1 MMNGHIETGS
11 VRMRK
16 ELLEQAASK
25 VLQAVGVPKPEA
37 DIVSRVLLFADQ
49 RGIESHGISKLPIY
63 VKRILDGGVDPKG
76 IPTIIGGKG
85 AVVCVDGKNSLGPVG
100 GAFGMERAIEA
111 ARTHGIG
118 LASVRNSNHFGVT
131 AYYSMMALSQGMIGF
146 AFSNANPTV
155 APWGGKKAMVG
166 TSPLSVAIP
175 SASGLPFVIDMA
187 TTTVARGKIIL
198 YARNRKPLPP
208 GWALDAEGKET
219 TDPEVAL
226 KGLLTPLG
234 GAKGSG
240 LALVIDILCG
250 MLAGAKYLTDVGHLY
265 TGTDKPQGIG
275 HLFLALEI
283 DTFLPRKQFLQ
294 EMDRYIDKIHS
305 CPRAEGV
312 ERIYV
317 PGEIEYE
324 VTRRTEKE
332 GVEVSSVTMEE
343 LKQTARMAGLDPNIF
358 SLA

>member
-1 MMNGHIETGS
+1 M
-11 VRMRK
+11 K
-16 ELLEQAASK
+16 EQLNSGTFRIQRVLLEQSASK
-25 VLQAVGVPKPEA
+25 VLQAVGVPKPQA
-37 DIVSRVLLFADQ
+37 DTVARVLLFADQ

-63 VKRILDGGVDPKG
+63 VKRIQDGGVDPEAN
-76 IPTIIGGKG
+76 PTVMGGKG
-85 AVVCVDGKNSLGPVG
+85 AVVRIDGKNALGPVAG
-100 GAFGMERAIEA
+100 VFGMEKALEA
-111 ARTHGIG
+111 AKTHGIG
-118 LASVRNSNHFGVT
+118 LSSVRNSNHFGVT
-131 AYYSMMALSQGMIGF
+131 AYYSMMALPHGMIGF

-155 APWGGKKAMVG
+155 APWGGKQAMVG

-175 SASGLPFVIDMA
+175 SASGMPFVIDMA

-198 YARNRKPLPP
+198 YARNKKPLPP
-208 GWALDAEGKET
+208 GWALDSEGKET

-250 MLAGAKYLTDVGHLY
+250 MLSGSKYLTEVGHLY

-283 DTFLPRKQFLQ
+283 DAFLPRKQFLE
-294 EMDRYIDKIHS
+294 EMDRYIEKIHS

-312 ERIYV
+312 EQIYV
-317 PGEIEYE
+317 PGEIEYLAM
-324 VTRRTEKE
+324 RRTEME
-332 GVEVSSVTMEE
+332 GVEVSSVTLEE
-343 LKQTARMAGLDPNIF
+343 LARTAEAVGLDPDMF
-358 SLA
+358 SFS

>member
-1 MMNGHIETGS
+1 MNGQGNTGTL
-11 VRMRK
+11 RIQRK
-16 ELLEQAASK
+16 VLEQAASK
-25 VLQAVGVPKPEA
+25 VLEAAGVPKPNA
-37 DIVSRVLLFADQ
+37 DTVAKVLLFADQ

-63 VKRILDGGVDPKG
+63 VKRIQDGGVNPG
-76 IPTIIGGKG
+76 AAPRIIGGKG
-85 AVVCVDGKNSLGPVG
+85 GIVRIDGMNALGPIAGV
-100 GAFGMERAIEA
+100 FGMEQAIEA

-118 LASVRNSNHFGVT
+118 VASVRNSNHFGVT
-131 AYYSMMALSQGMIGF
+131 AYYSMMALPHGMIGF

-155 APWGGKKAMVG
+155 APWGGKEAMVG

-175 SASGLPFVIDMA
+175 SGSGLPFVIDMA
-187 TTTVARGKIIL
+187 TTTVARGKILL
-198 YARNRKPLPP
+198 YARNKKPLPP
-208 GWALDAEGKET
+208 GWALDSEGKET

-240 LALVIDILCG
+240 LALLIDILCG
-250 MLAGAKYLTDVGHLY
+250 LLSGSKYLTDVGHLY

-283 DTFLPRKQFLQ
+283 DAFLPGKQFLD
-294 EMDRYIDKIHS
+294 EMDRYIEKIHS

-312 ERIYV
+312 ERLYI

-324 VTRRTEKE
+324 SMMKTERE
-332 GVEVSSVTMEE
+332 GVEVSSITREE
-343 LKQTARMAGLDPNIF
+343 LARTAESLGLDFRIF
-358 SLA
+358 GFF